1 MRRADDGR
9 LCGEGCIARDTFFDG
24 SGGAHRSSRFRSVI
38 ACAPACSN
46 PSFVSVPSS
55 PIAISGT
62 GLHAPPDIISNDEL
76 VAAFNAYVDAENEEN
91 AAAIARAERAPL
103 QRSSA
108 EFVFNASG
116 IRRRHVVDRTG
127 ILDPKI
133 MAPRIPERR
142 NDEPSLQC
150 EMAVLASREAL
161 AQANATPES
170 VDLVIVGCSNL
181 QRAYP
186 AIAVEVQAALGA
198 GGFAFDMNVACST
211 ATFAI
216 AAARD
221 MVAQGTARRA
231 LVLNPEICTGH
242 LNFRDR
248 ESHFIFG
255 DACTAVVIERLDG
268 TTSREPLEIVSTRLA
283 TRYSNAIR
291 NNFGFLNRA
300 APEQRDQNDKLFVQE
315 GRKVFKEVSP
325 MVADLISTHLDS
337 ENIPKERVKRL
348 WMHQANLTMN
358 QWIAR
363 KVLGREPTADEAP
376 SALDEYANTSS
387 AGSVITLH
395 LHRVGLVAGDV
406 GILSS
411 FGAGYSVGSVMLR
424 KPS

>member
-1 MRRADDGR
+1 MEVNRA
-9 LCGEGCIARDTFFDG
+9 L
-24 SGGAHRSSRFRSVI
+24 
-38 ACAPACSN
+38 
-46 PSFVSVPSS
+46 VSAQYSKV
-55 PIAISGT
+55 AISGT
-62 GLHAPPDIISNDEL
+62 GLHAPPDVISNDEL
-76 VAAFNAYVDAENEEN
+76 VGAFNAYVDADNEAN
-91 AAAIARAERAPL
+91 AAAIARGERALL

-127 ILDPKI
+127 ILDPNI

-150 EMAVLASREAL
+150 EMAVLAAREAL
-161 AQANATPES
+161 AQANAAPES
-170 VDLVIVGCSNL
+170 IDLVIVGCSNL

-221 MVAQGTARRA
+221 MVAQGSARRA
-231 LVLNPEICTGH
+231 LVVNPEICSGH

-255 DACTAVVIERLDG
+255 DACTAVVIEGLDG
-268 TTSREPLEIVSTRLA
+268 ALASDPLEIVSTRLA
-283 TRYSNAIR
+283 TRYSNNIR

-300 APEQRDQNDKLFVQE
+300 APEQRDQADKLFVQE
-315 GRKVFKEVSP
+315 GRRVFKEVSP
-325 MVADLISTHLDS
+325 MVADLVSTHLDD
-337 ENIPKERVKRL
+337 EGIGKDRVKRL

-363 KVLGREPTADEAP
+363 KVLGREPTAEEAP
-376 SALDEYANTSS
+376 SALHEYANTSS

-395 LHRVGLVAGDV
+395 LHRAGLVAGDV
-406 GILSS
+406 GVLSS
-411 FGAGYSVGSVMLR
+411 FGAGYSVGSVILR
-424 KPS
+424 KPR